1 MSARRVYGGIAAA
14 AVLLCAGAWAVA
26 QKSDAPAEA
35 ASAPSAP
42 SAPAAAAPA
51 APVVAAATAPAA
63 ADPVLEHGRY
73 LARAGDCVSCH
84 TAPGKPA
91 FGGGL
96 PMKTPFGT
104 IVSTNISP
112 DPEAGIGAYTE
123 AEFARALREG
133 VAKDGHRLYP
143 AMPYPSFARV
153 NDEDMHALF
162 TFFRNGVQ
170 PVAQK
175 PPATDLPWPFSMRSL
190 MIGWN
195 WIYLDKGVYQN
206 DSARNAEWNRG
217 AYLVQGLGHCG
228 DCHTPRSMLGG
239 VKAASD
245 RKGEVYLSG
254 AIIDGWYAQPLRH
267 TDRPTM
273 AQWSSEDIV
282 QYLQTGRTG
291 HTAAFGAMVD
301 VVQNST
307 QHLSTQD
314 LKAVATYL
322 QSLGAKQGEQG
333 APSQASLVAAA
344 PQHPSSLAL
353 RNGTVEGNS
362 GAMVYLNN
370 CNACHRS
377 DGTGANKT
385 FPALAGNS
393 VVNAKDPTSL
403 IRLVLAGSAM
413 PSTAQAPSPIAMPDF
428 GWRLTDADVA
438 SVLSFARSSWGNQG
452 EAVTTA
458 QVAKVRESI
467 KPAAKSQ

>member
-1 MSARRVYGGIAAA
+1 MNARRVSAGVAAA
-14 AVLLCAGAWAVA
+14 AALLCVAAWAIA
-26 QKSDAPAEA
+26 QKAEE
-35 ASAPSAP
+35 P
-42 SAPAAAAPA
+42 APAAAAVTTTTA
-51 APVVAAATAPAA
+51 APAA
-63 ADPVLEHGRY
+63 TTDPVLEHGRY

-133 VAKDGHRLYP
+133 IAKDGHRLYP
-143 AMPYPSFARV
+143 AMPYTSFARV

-162 TFFRNGVQ
+162 VFFRNGVQ

-175 PPATDLPWPFSMRSL
+175 PPPTKLPWPFSMRGL
-190 MIGWN
+190 MMGWN
-195 WIYLDKGVYQN
+195 WLYLDKGVYQP
-206 DSARNAEWNRG
+206 DAARSAEWNRG

-239 VKAASD
+239 VKAATD
-245 RKGEVYLSG
+245 KKGELFLSG

-307 QHLSTQD
+307 QHMSTQD
-314 LKAVATYL
+314 LQAVASYL
-322 QSLGAKQGEQG
+322 QSLGARPD
-333 APSQASLVAAA
+333 AASATPTPSQASLVAAA
-344 PQHPSSLAL
+344 PQHPTALAL

-403 IRLVLAGSAM
+403 IRLVLAGSTM
-413 PSTAQAPSPIAMPDF
+413 PSTTQAPSPIAMPDF

-452 EAVTTA
+452 EAVTAA
-458 QVAKVRESI
+458 QVAKVRESL
-467 KPAAKSQ
+467 KPVAAAKAN

>member
-1 MSARRVYGGIAAA
+1 MSARRLYGGVAAA
-14 AVLLCAGAWAVA
+14 VVLLCAGAWAVA
-26 QKSDAPAEA
+26 QKAE
-35 ASAPSAP
+35 
-42 SAPAAAAPA
+42 APAAA
-51 APVVAAATAPAA
+51 PVASATPAA
-63 ADPVLEHGRY
+63 APATSSDPVLERGRY

-112 DPEAGIGAYTE
+112 DPQAGIGAYTE

-133 VAKDGHRLYP
+133 VARDGHRLYP

-195 WIYLDKGVYQN
+195 WLYLDKGVYQP
-206 DSARNAEWNRG
+206 DTARSAEWNRG

-245 RKGEVYLSG
+245 KKGEVFLSG

-267 TDRPTM
+267 TDRPSM

-282 QYLQTGRTG
+282 QYLQTGRTS

-307 QHLSTQD
+307 QHMSTQD
-314 LKAVATYL
+314 LQAVAVYL
-322 QSLGAKQGEQG
+322 QSLGAKDGEQQG
-333 APSQASLVAAA
+333 KPSPASLVAAA
-344 PQHPSSLAL
+344 PQHPAALAL

-377 DGTGANKT
+377 DGTGADKT

-413 PSTAQAPSPIAMPDF
+413 PSTAKAPSPIAMPDF

-452 EAVTTA
+452 EAVTAA
-458 QVAKVRESI
+458 QVAKVRETV
-467 KPAAKSQ
+467 KPVVAKNP

>member
-1 MSARRVYGGIAAA
+1 MNARRVYGGIAAA
-14 AVLLCAGAWAVA
+14 VVLMGAGAWAMA
-26 QKSDAPAEA
+26 QKGDAPVAA
-35 ASAPSAP
+35 ASAPSASASP
-42 SAPAAAAPA
+42 SVPVAAAPA
-51 APVVAAATAPAA
+51 APAA
-63 ADPVLEHGRY
+63 ADPVFERGRY
-73 LARAGDCVSCH
+73 LARVADCVSCH
-84 TAPGKPA
+84 SAPGKPA

-112 DPEAGIGAYTE
+112 DPQAGIGTYTE
-123 AEFARALREG
+123 ADFARALREG

-170 PVAQK
+170 PVAQQ
-175 PPATDLPWPFSMRSL
+175 PPLTNLPWPFSMRSL

-195 WIYLDKGVYQN
+195 WLYLDKGAYQP
-206 DSARNAEWNRG
+206 DSARSAEWNRG

-228 DCHTPRSMLGG
+228 DCHTPRSVLGG

-245 RKGEVYLSG
+245 RKGELYLSG

-291 HTAAFGAMVD
+291 QTAAFGAMVA

-307 QHLSTQD
+307 QHMSTQD
-314 LKAVATYL
+314 LQAIAVYL
-322 QSLGAKQGEQG
+322 QSLAAKSGG
-333 APSQASLVAAA
+333 PAVPTQAALVAAA
-344 PQHPSSLAL
+344 PQHPTAQAL
-353 RNGTVEGNS
+353 RNGTVEANS

-413 PSTAQAPSPIAMPDF
+413 PSTTQAPSPIAMPDF
-428 GWRLTDADVA
+428 GWRLNDADVA

-452 EAVTTA
+452 DAVTA
-458 QVAKVRESI
+458 GQVAKVRESL
-467 KPAAKSQ
+467 KPVATAKGP